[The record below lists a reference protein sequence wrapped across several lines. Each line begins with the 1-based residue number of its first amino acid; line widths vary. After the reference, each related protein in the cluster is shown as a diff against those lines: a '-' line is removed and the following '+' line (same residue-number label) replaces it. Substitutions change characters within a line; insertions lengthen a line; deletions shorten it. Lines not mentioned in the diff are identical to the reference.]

1 MIERSLPSLSQCQEL
16 CLSTPLCRNAQ
27 YDLYRSLCELFKTP
41 ALLASGWNRTHGLE
55 TTSYREEQSIER
67 LGPKYKCA
75 PALQPSIGTV
85 YLVLREDCYEESK
98 QTTYTR
104 NMAPRQLD
112 SAEEKIQPPPRDPF
126 SSFAVEVLPI
136 VPDCPLGEKARVQI
150 IDGVEVVSVSAT
162 PVSFNVE
169 SPRKCVHACLTSTFP
184 DASRLPLLCRSAHF
198 NRVSNKCSIYSDA
211 INPNGYLQ
219 YKPNSNVLYMEKLCI
234 SGRINDQRFHV
245 ILPLSCDEAFR
256 RIPQHILL
264 GHASEILTSISEEE
278 CIREC
283 ILAKV
288 NRGIECQSLLHYPD
302 QPVSNC
308 ILNIHSRRT
317 RPGFFIPELEK
328 KVDYVQVPECAK
340 RLVEGLPPG
349 VGIVESE
356 WSEWTACDLQTSTR
370 RRDRLCSDC
379 VERVQ

>member
-1 MIERSLPSLSQCQEL
+1 LLYTS
-16 CLSTPLCRNAQ
+16 STLHATLNVEC
-27 YDLYRSLCELFKTP
+27 
-41 ALLASGWNRTHGLE
+41 
-55 TTSYREEQSIER
+55 
-67 LGPKYKCA
+67 
-75 PALQPSIGTV
+75 SIGTICPS
-85 YLVLREDCYEESK
+85 LEK
-98 QTTYTR
+98 P
-104 NMAPRQLD
+104 ALD
-112 SAEEKIQPPPRDPF
+112 AVHSDLLNGF
-126 SSFAVEVLPI
+126 S
-136 VPDCPLGEKARVQI
+136 RVQI
-150 IDGVEVVSVSAT
+150 IDGVEHRMLSYA
-162 PVSFNVE
+162 
-169 SPRKCVHACLTSTFP
+169 KYLTKLQFP

-198 NRVSNKCSIYSDA
+198 NRLSKKCSIYSDS

-234 SGRINDQRFHV
+234 SDV

-264 GHASEILTSISEEE
+264 GHASEILTSTSEEE

-288 NRGIECQSLLHYPD
+288 NRGFECQSLLHYPD

-317 RPGFFIPELEK
+317 RPEFFIPELEK

-340 RLVEGLPPG
+340 RLVEGRIEPKNFSKRGVRLPSG

-379 VERVQ
+379 VERIQIQPCFSNESFNLLLNTFIDEHDEGIVRFAVINFSSPNN